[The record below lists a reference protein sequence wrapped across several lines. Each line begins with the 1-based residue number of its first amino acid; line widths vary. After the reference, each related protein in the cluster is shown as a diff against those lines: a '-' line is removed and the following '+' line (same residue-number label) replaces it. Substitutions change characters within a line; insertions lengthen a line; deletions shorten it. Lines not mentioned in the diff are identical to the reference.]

1 MNEYIALLNAFLPAL
16 GFLMLNVLIPGPN
29 VLNTVATS
37 IGSSRLVGIYCAY
50 ACGLGL
56 LVWAIAALSGAAI
69 LFFTFPVLKLG
80 LTLIGALLLWYFAT
94 MFIFLAFAQHEF
106 SCQTKIIFER

>member
-1 MNEYIALLNAFLPAL
+1 MISADSNIIMIEYFYLLFAMSPAL

-37 IGSSRLVGIYCAY
+37 IGSSRIAGISCAY

-56 LVWAIAALSGAAI
+56 LVWAIIALTGAALLSVSY
-69 LFFTFPVLKLG
+69 TH
-80 LTLIGALLLWYFAT
+80 LTLPT
-94 MFIFLAFAQHEF
+94 
-106 SCQTKIIFER
+106 T